1 MKKKSGHRR
10 RTKVVR
16 RSRKNLR
23 RTVKRKSV
31 GKGRRRPTRRYSRV
45 QRGGYLEE
53 EKRIFVGNCK
63 RQCEEDA
70 EDIYNQYNQDIN
82 ERFEEANRKKAQ
94 KEEELGKVWNP
105 ADAAHDEAKR
115 KARIIAMTNPS
126 FQLGPKM
133 TEELS
138 HLKGARLGSHL
149 GALDDLQREVLR
161 DNYDG
166 RLEVNTLPNRDK

>member
-1 MKKKSGHRR
+1 MR
-10 RTKVVR
+10 RTF
-16 RSRKNLR
+16 
-23 RTVKRKSV
+23 KRKSL

-53 EKRIFVGNCK
+53 EKRIFVVNCK

-138 HLKGARLGSHL
+138 HLYKDKGARLGSHL
-149 GALDDLQREVLR
+149 DALDDLQRKVLV
-161 DNYDG
+161 NYNE
-166 RLEVNTLPNRDK
+166 RMNVNTST